1 MKKILCVIVCLLAF
15 FSYAN
20 AINVKGDFTADS
32 RFSLTN
38 GDILFGEVNGN
49 LKFDQQVD
57 DNMYGMASLQFRYY
71 NSPMGSTSYNNNL
84 SSTDLGTLYSL
95 QPLEISLYEAY
106 FTYSDLFVPRFDLKA
121 GKQRIAWGTADKLN
135 PTDILNP
142 NDFSDPF
149 DFGKKIPT
157 LALNGIYHFSFMEGG
172 IQGVFEPYSGIAR
185 MNSIMQTQTRKMI
198 LDSFYTNLITNV
210 NSVSTNGVSWGSET
224 FTAPPVNVSNFTA
237 AGKIFATL
245 GGVDLSLSLTHRVND
260 IPTIQSL
267 SSTANVNV
275 NYNATVNMTSTNV
288 GSLDMGSGS
297 YKLTGSSLVT
307 NSITTTNVQT
317 NVTLTSVSY
326 NGGYFQETSVGFD
339 LSKDFGFLLAWA
351 EVSAVYVQEQKTSVK
366 SVNNVSSSGN
376 IILQTAVVAIATNL
390 GGYVVTNYTTNIT
403 TNASASTTVTSNYT
417 QTSISNDVYVKYTV
431 GFDKNFEGG
440 WYINCQYNHGF
451 FNEVGNTLSDRLQD
465 YLLIR
470 LEKKF
475 LSDKLKFSLT
485 GIGNVDNMYVALSS
499 SNIGKYIYDN
509 NGELGMFSVSYSPT
523 ASVTLETGVVGIDGK
538 GNTQLAAMKGNN
550 LVYTKLEYSF

>member
-1 MKKILCVIVCLLAF
+1 MKQIIFILACITLV
-15 FSYAN
+15 FSSVYAV
-20 AINVKGDFTADS
+20 NVKGDFTAES
-32 RFSLTN
+32 RFSVTN
-38 GDILFGEVNGN
+38 GDIIFGEINGN

-57 DNMYGMASLQFRYY
+57 DNLYGMAALQFRYY

-95 QPLEISLYEAY
+95 QPLEILLYEAY
-106 FTYSDLFVPRFDLKA
+106 FIYDLFIPRFDLKA
-121 GKQRIAWGTADKLN
+121 GKQRIAWGTADRLN

-142 NDFSDPF
+142 NDFSDPL

-185 MNSIMQTQTRKMI
+185 MNSIMQVQTRKMI

-210 NSVSTNGVSWGSET
+210 SSVNTNGVSWNGET
-224 FTAPPVNVSNFTA
+224 FTAPANNITNFTA
-237 AGKIFATL
+237 SGKIFTTL
-245 GGVDLSLSLTHRVND
+245 GGFDLSLSLTHRVND

-275 NYNATVNMTSTNV
+275 TYNANVNMTATNF
-288 GSLDMGSGS
+288 GSLNTGNGTYTS
-297 YKLTGSSLVT
+297 TGSFLVT

-326 NGGYFQETSVGFD
+326 NGGYYQETSIGFD

-351 EVSAVYVQEQKTSVK
+351 EASAVYVQEQKTSVK
-366 SVNNVSSSGN
+366 SVNNVTSSGN
-376 IILQTAVVAIATNL
+376 VILQTAVAAIATNL
-390 GGYVVTNYTTNIT
+390 GGYVVTNYTTNRIT
-403 TNASASTTVTSNYT
+403 NTSASTTVTSNYT
-417 QTSISNDVYVKYTV
+417 QTSLSNDIYVKYTI
-431 GFDKNFEGG
+431 GFDKSFDGG

-451 FNEVGNTLSDRLQD
+451 FNEAGNTLSDRLQD
-465 YLLIR
+465 YFLIR

-475 LSDKLKFSLT
+475 FSDKLKFALT
-485 GIGNVDNMYVALSS
+485 GMGNVDNMYDAFTSS
-499 SNIGKYIYDN
+499 DIGKYIYN
-509 NGELGMFSVSYSPT
+509 NSGELGMFSVSYKSYN
-523 ASVTLETGVVGIDGK
+523 K
-538 GNTQLAAMKGNN
+538 RYN
-550 LVYTKLEYSF
+550 